1 MNWKLFFS
9 AFITLFIAELGDKT
23 QLAVFC
29 MSADKNQPIPIFL
42 GASLALVLVTFLGV
56 FFGEYISKFIPE
68 YIIKIIA
75 GCLFI
80 AIGIFVLRESII
92 NIIK

>member
-9 AFITLFIAELGDKT
+9 AFFTLFIAELGDKT

-29 MSADKNQPIPIFL
+29 MSADKKQPIPIFL
-42 GASLALVLVTFLGV
+42 GASLALILVTFLGA
-56 FFGEYISKFIPE
+56 FFGEYISRYIPQH
-68 YIIKIIA
+68 IIKFIA

-80 AIGIFVLRESII
+80 GIGIFVLKESFMELS
-92 NIIK
+92 K

>member
-9 AFITLFIAELGDKT
+9 AFFTLFIAELGDKT

-29 MSADKNQPIPIFL
+29 MSADKKQPIPIFL
-42 GASLALVLVTFLGV
+42 GASLALILVTFLGA
-56 FFGEYISKFIPE
+56 FFGEYISRYIPQH
-68 YIIKIIA
+68 IIKFIA

-80 AIGIFVLRESII
+80 GIGIFVLKEAFMEVF
-92 NIIK
+92 K

>member
-29 MSADKNQPIPIFL
+29 MSADKKQPIPIFL
-42 GASLALVLVTFLGV
+42 GASLGLILVTFIGA
-56 FFGEYISKFIPE
+56 FFGEYLSKLIPQH
-68 YIIKIIA
+68 IIKLVA

-80 AIGIFVLRESII
+80 GIGIFVLKEVFFEMS
-92 NIIK
+92 K